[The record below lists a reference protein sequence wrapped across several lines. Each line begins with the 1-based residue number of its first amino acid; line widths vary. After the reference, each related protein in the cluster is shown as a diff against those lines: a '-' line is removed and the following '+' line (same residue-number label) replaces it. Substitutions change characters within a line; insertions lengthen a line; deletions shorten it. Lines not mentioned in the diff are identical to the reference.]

1 MHLLFA
7 CDKIISAP
15 KNGALACI
23 QQLLFE
29 IETVKKDEK
38 KEMKSANELWESVQS
53 EIKNNVSETIYDVWL
68 SNLNLVSF
76 DGNSV
81 LLATDAFRI
90 KIIEQQFIDKIRNAF
105 MTVTGLEVEV
115 TFTSVEN
122 EPEKQSKV
130 TSYEDNTDDEEST
143 FETFIVGASNRFAH
157 AAALAVAEKPGAS
170 QGYNPLFI
178 YGNSGLGKTH
188 LLHAIGHKIQ
198 QEKPDANVIY
208 ITGEQFINIIVEN
221 MRNKTMKPVHEK
233 FRNADVL
240 LVDDV
245 QFLSGTEATQIEF
258 FHTFDALISNRK
270 QIVLTSDRP
279 PKELKALADR
289 LKGRFEW
296 GLLADIK
303 APDLETRM
311 AILNR
316 KAKVMGVE
324 IPPNVTEYLAENI
337 KSNIRQLEGAVK
349 KLKAYSTIHGVSI
362 NLATAQGAVKDI
374 LSSSVPT
381 PVTVE
386 KIINEV
392 ARYYGAE
399 PDEIRS
405 KKKDART
412 VKMRNIAMF
421 IIRESTG
428 LSLDDIGGEFSGRDH
443 TTVMHALDMVK
454 KGLETDS
461 SLQSAINDIKK
472 NIEE

>member
-1 MHLLFA
+1 
-7 CDKIISAP
+7 
-15 KNGALACI
+15 
-23 QQLLFE
+23 
-29 IETVKKDEK
+29 
-38 KEMKSANELWESVQS
+38 MKSANELWESVQA
-53 EIKNNVSETIYDVWL
+53 ELKNNVSETIYEVWL
-68 SNLNLVSF
+68 SNMDLVSF
-76 DGNSV
+76 DGVSA
-81 LLATDAFRI
+81 LLSTDEFRI
-90 KIIEQQFIDKIRNAF
+90 KIIMQQFVDKIKAAF
-105 MTVTGLEVEV
+105 KTVTGLDVEIDFV
-115 TFTSVEN
+115 SARD
-122 EPEKQSKV
+122 EPDTAAKS

-157 AAALAVAEKPGAS
+157 AAAVAVAEKPGS
-170 QGYNPLFI
+170 SKGYNPLFI

-198 QEKPDANVIY
+198 QDNPDSNVIY

-221 MRNKTMKPVHEK
+221 MRNKTMQPVHEK

-245 QFLSGTEATQIEF
+245 QFLSGTEATQVEF
-258 FHTFDALISNRK
+258 FHTFDALINNRK

-324 IPPNVTEYLAENI
+324 IPPNVVEFLAENI

-392 ARYYGAE
+392 ARSFGAQ

-412 VKMRNIAMF
+412 VKMRNISMY
-421 IIRESTG
+421 IIRETTG
-428 LSLDDIGGEFSGRDH
+428 LSLEDIGKEFSGRDH
-443 TTVMHALDMVK
+443 TTVMHALDVVK
-454 KGLETDS
+454 KGLENDS
-461 SLQSAINDIKK
+461 SLQSAINDIRK

>member
-1 MHLLFA
+1 
-7 CDKIISAP
+7 
-15 KNGALACI
+15 
-23 QQLLFE
+23 
-29 IETVKKDEK
+29 
-38 KEMKSANELWESVQS
+38 MKSANELWESVQA

-81 LLATDAFRI
+81 LLATDEFRI
-90 KIIEQQFIDKIRNAF
+90 KIIEQQFIEKIRNALK
-105 MTVTGLEVEV
+105 TVTGLDVEV
-115 TFTSVEN
+115 KFTGVEN
-122 EPEKQSKV
+122 EPEKQTKA

-157 AAALAVAEKPGAS
+157 AAAIAVAEKPGES
-170 QGYNPLFI
+170 QNYNPLFI

-198 QEKPDANVIY
+198 QDNPDANVIY

-221 MRNKTMKPVHEK
+221 MRNKTMQPVHEK

-245 QFLSGTEATQIEF
+245 QFLSGTEATQVEF
-258 FHTFDALISNRK
+258 FHTFDALINNHK

-316 KAKVMGVE
+316 KAKVMGVD
-324 IPPNVTEYLAENI
+324 IPPNVVEFLAENI

-386 KIINEV
+386 KIVNEV
-392 ARYYGAE
+392 ARSFGAE

-412 VKMRNIAMF
+412 VKMRNIAMY
-421 IIRESTG
+421 IIRETTG
-428 LSLDDIGGEFSGRDH
+428 LSLEDIGGEFSGRDH
-443 TTVMHALDMVK
+443 TTVMHALDTVK
-454 KGLETDS
+454 KGLETDT
-461 SLQSAINDIKK
+461 SLQTAINDIRK

>member
-1 MHLLFA
+1 
-7 CDKIISAP
+7 
-15 KNGALACI
+15 
-23 QQLLFE
+23 
-29 IETVKKDEK
+29 
-38 KEMKSANELWESVQS
+38 MKSVSELWESVQA

-68 SNLNLVSF
+68 SNLNLVSY
-76 DGNSV
+76 DGVSV
-81 LLATDAFRI
+81 LLATDEFRI
-90 KIIEQQFIDKIRNAF
+90 KIIEQQFIDKITNAF
-105 MTVTGLEVEV
+105 KTVTGLDVEIA
-115 TFTSVEN
+115 FTSIEN
-122 EPEKQSKV
+122 EPEKHSKV
-130 TSYEDNTDDEEST
+130 TSYDENTDDEEST

-198 QEKPDANVIY
+198 QEKPEANIIY

-245 QFLSGTEATQIEF
+245 QFLSGTEATQVEF

-324 IPPNVTEYLAENI
+324 IPPNVIEYLAENI

-412 VKMRNIAMF
+412 VKMRNIAMY
-421 IIRESTG
+421 IIRETTG
-428 LSLDDIGGEFSGRDH
+428 LSLDDIGSEFSGRDH

>member
-1 MHLLFA
+1 
-7 CDKIISAP
+7 
-15 KNGALACI
+15 
-23 QQLLFE
+23 
-29 IETVKKDEK
+29 
-38 KEMKSANELWESVQS
+38 MKSANELWESVQA

-81 LLATDAFRI
+81 LLATDEFRI
-90 KIIEQQFIDKIRNAF
+90 KIIEQQFIEKIRNALK
-105 MTVTGLEVEV
+105 TVTGLDVEV
-115 TFTSVEN
+115 KFTGVEN
-122 EPEKQSKV
+122 EPEKQTKA

-157 AAALAVAEKPGAS
+157 AAAIAVAEKPGES
-170 QGYNPLFI
+170 QNYNPLFI

-198 QEKPDANVIY
+198 QDNPDANVIY
-208 ITGEQFINIIVEN
+208 TTGEQFINIIVEN

-245 QFLSGTEATQIEF
+245 QFLSGTEATQVEF
-258 FHTFDALISNRK
+258 FHTFDALISSRK

-324 IPPNVTEYLAENI
+324 IPPNVIEYLAENI

-392 ARYYGAE
+392 ARSFGAE

-412 VKMRNIAMF
+412 VKMRNIAMY
-421 IIRESTG
+421 IIRETTG
-428 LSLDDIGGEFSGRDH
+428 LSLEDIGEEFSGRDH
-443 TTVMHALDMVK
+443 TTVMHALDTVK
-454 KGLETDS
+454 KGLDTDA

>member
-1 MHLLFA
+1 M
-7 CDKIISAP
+7 
-15 KNGALACI
+15 
-23 QQLLFE
+23 FE
-29 IETVKKDEK
+29 IETVKKEEK
-38 KEMKSANELWESVQS
+38 REMKSASELWGSVQE

-81 LLATDAFRI
+81 LLATDEFRI
-90 KIIEQQFIDKIRNAF
+90 KIIEQQFIEKIKNALK
-105 MTVTGLEVEV
+105 TVTGLDVEV
-115 TFTSVEN
+115 KFTGVEN
-122 EPEKQSKV
+122 EPEKQTKV

-198 QEKPDANVIY
+198 QEKPEANVIY

-221 MRNKTMKPVHEK
+221 MRNKTMRPVHEK

-245 QFLSGTEATQIEF
+245 QFLSGTEATQVEF
-258 FHTFDALISNRK
+258 FHTFDALINNRK

-324 IPPNVTEYLAENI
+324 IPPNVVEFLAENI

-362 NLATAQGAVKDI
+362 NLATAQGAVRDI

-381 PVTVE
+381 PVTLE

-392 ARYYGAE
+392 ARSFGAE

-412 VKMRNIAMF
+412 VKMRNIAMY
-421 IIRESTG
+421 IIRDTTG
-428 LSLDDIGGEFSGRDH
+428 LSLEDIGAEFSGRDH
-443 TTVMHALDMVK
+443 TTVMHALETVK
-454 KGLETDS
+454 KGLAMDS

>member
-1 MHLLFA
+1 
-7 CDKIISAP
+7 
-15 KNGALACI
+15 
-23 QQLLFE
+23 
-29 IETVKKDEK
+29 
-38 KEMKSANELWESVQS
+38 MKSVSELWESVQA

-68 SNLNLVSF
+68 SNLNLVSY
-76 DGNSV
+76 DGVSV
-81 LLATDAFRI
+81 LLATDEFRI
-90 KIIEQQFIDKIRNAF
+90 KIIEQQFIDKITNAF
-105 MTVTGLEVEV
+105 KTVTGLDVEIA
-115 TFTSVEN
+115 FTSIEN

-130 TSYEDNTDDEEST
+130 TSYDENTDDEEST

-198 QEKPDANVIY
+198 QEKPEANIIY

-245 QFLSGTEATQIEF
+245 QFLSGTEATQVEF

-324 IPPNVTEYLAENI
+324 IPPNVIEYLAENI

-412 VKMRNIAMF
+412 VKMRNIAMY
-421 IIRESTG
+421 IIRETTG
-428 LSLDDIGGEFSGRDH
+428 LSLDDIGSEFSGRDH